1 MNRCGKAIKNQTVI
15 SNKREVMSII
25 CRLFKGGNQIDLK
38 TPLTFPILA
47 EGVITGAIILF
58 EDYYSGVILYSGV
71 NKIDTKGKRH
81 SSKVPITNTSVWRI
95 LEEGEQ
101 VVLNNN
107 ASHKKPDSD

>member
-1 MNRCGKAIKNQTVI
+1 
-15 SNKREVMSII
+15 MSII

-38 TPLTFPILA
+38 TPLSFPLLA

-71 NKIDTKGKRH
+71 NKINTKGKRH
-81 SSKVPITNTSVWRI
+81 SSKVPITNKSVWRI

-101 VVLNNN
+101 IVLSNST
-107 ASHKKPDSD
+107 SHKNPDNN

>member
-1 MNRCGKAIKNQTVI
+1 
-15 SNKREVMSII
+15 MSII

-58 EDYYSGVILYSGV
+58 EDYYSGVSLHNGV
-71 NKIDTKGKRH
+71 NEIYTKGKRH

-101 VVLNNN
+101 IVLSNST
-107 ASHKKPDSD
+107 SHKNPDNN